1 MEVLYRLDLLLKMK
15 IHLVY
20 YIAILKLVYGNHK
33 PLVYKQD
40 IYKGHE
46 ENKQPVKKIS
56 KTVKEK
62 MEKLIQLYRN
72 LYKLVKLVQEYI
84 KKYYN

>member
-1 MEVLYRLDLLLKMK
+1 MLLFKANYSYKLK
-15 IHLVY
+15 
-20 YIAILKLVYGNHK
+20 ILLT
-33 PLVYKQD
+33 PRQA
-40 IYKGHE
+40 
-46 ENKQPVKKIS
+46 KKIS

>member
-1 MEVLYRLDLLLKMK
+1 MLLFKANYSYKLK
-15 IHLVY
+15 
-20 YIAILKLVYGNHK
+20 ILIT
-33 PLVYKQD
+33 PRQA
-40 IYKGHE
+40 
-46 ENKQPVKKIS
+46 KKIS